1 MPDNDGPGDT
11 PAPETDTED
20 GQGGIDIERATADD
34 VELRDD
40 DGDAYAAHRE
50 EPEPASPE
58 EVAAAREQA
67 EQAEA
72 RLAQALTAYRALK
85 DENEGFRRRA
95 VRNVE
100 RGFIE
105 RRERLLLKFIEI
117 LDNLDRA
124 LAAAERAFIAEPL
137 VEGLIAVRAQLLQA
151 LRDEGLERVPVL
163 GLPYDPEVAEAML
176 MRPVDEP
183 ERHLLVLEELLRAYR
198 FEGRVVRHGQVVVGE
213 HQAPPGDSPTDG
225 SSA

>member
-1 MPDNDGPGDT
+1 VPDTDGPGDT
-11 PAPETDTED
+11 KAPPTDAED
-20 GQGGIDIERATADD
+20 AHGGIDIERATADD
-34 VELRDD
+34 VELREDD
-40 DGDAYAAHRE
+40 DDLYAAPRD
-50 EPEPASPE
+50 EPESASPE
-58 EVAAAREQA
+58 EIAAAREQT

-72 RLAQALTAYRALK
+72 RLAQALKAYRALK
-85 DENEGFRRRA
+85 DENEEFRRRA

-124 LAAAERAFIAEPL
+124 LAAAESAFVAEPL

-163 GLPYDPEVAEAML
+163 GLPYDPEVAEAMV

-213 HQAPPGDSPTDG
+213 HQAAPGESPTDP
-225 SSA
+225 AAA